1 MGNGFTVKEART
13 VLTSLNRMFNADVAA
28 TRANYAHLKAVYPEF
43 LMFTADTSDR
53 RIWRKRTLR
62 FAALL
67 LTADIDFTTSA
78 HPFPG
83 KNFKRWLRWLTWLQ
97 VMPDPATVKIDN
109 VVSADPPAKAIM
121 DTLRMA
127 LEDAGGKVEFDW
139 GELAAMSVEVQR
151 ATAPNYKIKVR
162 SMKEQDIGGHHDN
175 DEDDV

>member
-1 MGNGFTVKEART
+1 MKPN
-13 VLTSLNRMFNADVAA
+13 
-28 TRANYAHLKAVYPEF
+28 
-43 LMFTADTSDR
+43 
-53 RIWRKRTLR
+53 
-62 FAALL
+62 
-67 LTADIDFTTSA
+67 
-78 HPFPG
+78 